1 MTRARDLASQSS
13 IVSTAPI
20 FVSPEERWTISATS
34 ANTTVNFDAD
44 TQGVLYYTSNAGANW
59 TLNIRGSSITTLN
72 SKLSVGDSS
81 TVIFLV
87 TNGGTAYYH
96 TALTIDGSAQTVK
109 WSGGTVPSAGNAS
122 AIDIYQFTIIKTDAT
137 PTYTVLASQTKFA

>member
-44 TQGVLYYTSNAGANW
+44 TQGVLYYTSNV
-59 TLNIRGSSITTLN
+59 R
-72 SKLSVGDSS
+72 V
-81 TVIFLV
+81 
-87 TNGGTAYYH
+87 Y
-96 TALTIDGSAQTVK
+96 
-109 WSGGTVPSAGNAS
+109 
-122 AIDIYQFTIIKTDAT
+122 
-137 PTYTVLASQTKFA
+137 